1 MLGLFFK
8 YGAYGD
14 NYGSIFA
21 IGDLSFCIAFSTGPI
36 ATSQLTEWVG
46 FDHMLQIVGVLVSPF
61 QCLWS
66 VTVMLV
72 TEFRCWSSFDV
83 GDKNAQN
90 RHQHM
95 SSPTSMTNVD
105 VTERDF

>member
-46 FDHMLQIVGVLVSPF
+46 FDHMLQIIGLLVSDSSDGYHGP
-61 QCLWS
+61 
-66 VTVMLV
+66 
-72 TEFRCWSSFDV
+72 TEISRS
-83 GDKNAQN
+83 
-90 RHQHM
+90 
-95 SSPTSMTNVD
+95 
-105 VTERDF
+105 RDLCVESYLS

>member
-21 IGDLSFCIAFSTGPI
+21 IGDLSFCIAFSTGPTDPRTSKSDWSMTKNDKFRMRTKIRNDSGRGSLIGPI

-46 FDHMLQIVGVLVSPF
+46 FDHMLQIVGILVSQPF
-61 QCLWS
+61 GSDLAYLKCD
-66 VTVMLV
+66 
-72 TEFRCWSSFDV
+72 C
-83 GDKNAQN
+83 
-90 RHQHM
+90 
-95 SSPTSMTNVD
+95 
-105 VTERDF
+105 